1 MTSIK
6 MPISWEASV
15 LIIELL
21 PYTHPNFLHNFGN
34 FTELSKYSLFHEKCH
49 FLGTHYRDFYY
60 TNDAG
65 P

>member
-34 FTELSKYSLFHEKCH
+34 FTELSK
-49 FLGTHYRDFYY
+49 
-60 TNDAG
+60 
-65 P
+65 